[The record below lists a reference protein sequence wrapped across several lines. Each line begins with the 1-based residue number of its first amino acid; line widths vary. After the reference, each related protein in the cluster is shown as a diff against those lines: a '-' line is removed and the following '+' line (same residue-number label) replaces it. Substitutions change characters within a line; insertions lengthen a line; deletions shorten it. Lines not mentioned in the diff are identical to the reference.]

1 MKAVQTLAD
10 AQMVEAQAMQ
20 EIGMEAM

>member
-20 EIGMEAM
+20 EIGMEAI